1 MSDILNKEI
10 EKIAVITDSCSDI
23 PEELRAKYNIYVLPL
38 LILCK
43 DGEYRDGVDITA
55 QDIYERLKTELPK
68 TSTPKG
74 EEIENLFIELEKNG
88 YKKAIAVMLSG
99 GLSGTANHVRL
110 AAEESNLDVCVVDS
124 KSGSIGTG
132 AIALQAAIWL
142 EEGME
147 YEQLCKKVTTLFK
160 HTHVFFSIDTLEYLQ
175 KGGRIGKATAMVGTA
190 LNIKPILSF
199 EEGGEICTAAK
210 VRGRKLVEKK
220 LLQLVEEKMNL
231 EGTPNC
237 KYNLMIA
244 DGGAPEERDALEE
257 KITKLFPDYQNLF
270 PAKIGAGLSTYLG
283 DGMLG
288 AGIQF
293 LAEDSVDM

>member
-1 MSDILNKEI
+1 MSDMPNGKI
-10 EKIAVITDSCSDI
+10 EKVAVITDSCSDI
-23 PEELRAKYNIYVLPL
+23 PEDLKVKYNIYVLPL
-38 LILCK
+38 LIICK
-43 DGEYRDGVDITA
+43 DGEYRDGIDITA
-55 QDIYERLKTELPK
+55 KDIYEKLKTELPK

-74 EEIENLFIELEKNG
+74 EEIEYLFTDLKKKG

-110 AAEESNLDVCVVDS
+110 AAEESDLEICVVDS
-124 KSGSIGTG
+124 KTGSIGTG

-142 EEGME
+142 EEGMK
-147 YEQLCKKVTTLFK
+147 YVQLCEKVTELCR

-175 KGGRIGKATAMVGTA
+175 KGGRIGKAAAMVGTA

-199 EEGGEICTAAK
+199 EKEGEICMAAK
-210 VRGRKLVEKK
+210 VRGRKLVEKR
-220 LLQLVEEKMNL
+220 LLQLLEEKMNL
-231 EGTPNC
+231 EDSAEC

-257 KITKLFPDYQNLF
+257 KIVKMFPNYQKLFR
-270 PAKIGAGLSTYLG
+270 AKIGAGLSTYLG

-293 LAEDSVDM
+293 LTDDSVDI